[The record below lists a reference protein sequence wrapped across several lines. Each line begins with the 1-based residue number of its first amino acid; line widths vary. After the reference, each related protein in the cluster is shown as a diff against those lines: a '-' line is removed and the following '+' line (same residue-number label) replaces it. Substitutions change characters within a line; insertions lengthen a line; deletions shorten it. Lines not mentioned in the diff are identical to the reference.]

1 MGAEIATIL
10 KYMWN
15 GFATALPYAL
25 GGASMAAQIQ
35 AGEYAADAADAEA
48 EAIAAAARYNAL
60 EAKLEA
66 VAKAGESLGAQHARQ
81 LRRLE
86 AKLAG
91 EDRERVAL
99 TAGKRAISSQFVGQ
113 QAKGGLQVS
122 GSPLQALVENV
133 AEYRVTAHQFAW
145 SGRRTAA
152 LENQRAKVALYVGKM
167 KGRAAKAAAYAGAAS
182 YGTQLLTQGGGLP
195 TFSLPGSSSTSRG
208 PSSGPVGGF
217 GIPGPGGSV
226 IT

>member
-60 EAKLEA
+60 EAKLE
-66 VAKAGESLGAQHARQ
+66 
-81 LRRLE
+81 
-86 AKLAG
+86 G

-182 YGTQLLTQGGGLP
+182 YGTQLLTQGGGLGTFDIPSAP
-195 TFSLPGSSSTSRG
+195 TVATGGFSTLRGTRRGSATTIRSGGGTGSYG
-208 PSSGPVGGF
+208 PSGRWQP
-217 GIPGPGGSV
+217 
-226 IT
+226 TWK

>member
-60 EAKLEA
+60 EAKLE
-66 VAKAGESLGAQHARQ
+66 
-81 LRRLE
+81 
-86 AKLAG
+86 G

-133 AEYRVTAHQFAW
+133 AEYRVTAHHFAW

-208 PSSGPVGGF
+208 PSSGPVGG
-217 GIPGPGGSV
+217 
-226 IT
+226 